1 MQPLQLSLNKCACS
15 RLWCLLCSCVNE
27 IFPPQVLIIHT
38 NNLTSLVPKSCSLLS
53 LITVKV
59 IVTLNC

>member
-1 MQPLQLSLNKCACS
+1 MLVSGV
-15 RLWCLLCSCVNE
+15 SCVYVNGV
-27 IFPPQVLIIHT
+27 FPPQVLIIHT

-59 IVTLNC
+59 IGILTVQLQQIFLGFELH